1 MAKKGP
7 VFKVIPEQIKISKD
21 ELVKLLEDAHEMGYK
36 TGLQDQQ
43 AYDTEQEED
52 CEFIINEFFDICNNQ
67 IVILTEVRGRE
78 LQSIH
83 LSLDTRSHGNLPTQ
97 EVSSPILSKLVLYCL
112 ISIKLINNG
121 AQWKNY

>member
-43 AYDTEQEED
+43 AYDNEQEED

-67 IVILTEVRGRE
+67 FVILTEVR
-78 LQSIH
+78 S
-83 LSLDTRSHGNLPTQ
+83 
-97 EVSSPILSKLVLYCL
+97 
-112 ISIKLINNG
+112 NG
-121 AQWKNY
+121 IE